1 MLHRFQNC
9 PQSST
14 QRRLDNGVYIN
25 ARLRAKRN
33 LCLAVEVKLLWAFRT
48 PALIRLGEKFLHEKA
63 VSVMWDSGSSRGAY
77 LGLYVGPNLPPLVRV
92 PIEGLHTHEQ
102 VSGV

>member
-9 PQSST
+9 PQSSS
-14 QRRLDNGVYIN
+14 QRHPDNGVYIN

-48 PALIRLGEKFLHEKA
+48 PALISLGEEFLHESGFSH
-63 VSVMWDSGSSRGAY
+63 VGQWDFKRRLPGIVCWPQPAP
-77 LGLYVGPNLPPLVRV
+77 LGTSP
-92 PIEGLHTHEQ
+92 H
-102 VSGV
+102 